1 VAQHS
6 PRRRRVRAQRPRN
19 RWWNRAVWRI
29 PLLLIPVGLCAL
41 VVAAYVYVQFSQMI
55 ILGFEGKR
63 WSLSSKVYAEPESL
77 YPGLPLR
84 PNDLQASLERLGYR
98 PVQVLTSQGQYRMH
112 TSRVDIALRE
122 FRYPYRYEP
131 ARTIHVTFGRNTV
144 QEIRDPRGDE
154 ALSVVDLEPQLVSEF
169 FTPEREKRQLVHI
182 GDIPP
187 HLIQAVIAI
196 EDRRFYTHRGI
207 DWLGI
212 LRALYRNVQAGGVT
226 EGGSTLTQQ
235 LVKNFFL
242 TPTRSIWRK
251 SAEVIMAVMVEAR
264 YSKAAILELYLNEI
278 YLGQRGSISINGVG
292 EAARLYFRKDVQEL
306 TIAEAALMAGL
317 IRAPHLYS
325 PYKHPER
332 AQERRNRVLTAMQ
345 DVGYLSPEA
354 RDRAMRTP
362 LRVETVTLEINR
374 APYFVDL
381 LREQLLQRYSV
392 EDLTANNLTIF
403 TSLDLRLQEA
413 AQRVLEAGLA
423 RVDGRLGKVAEG
435 REAQGALIAIQPQ
448 TGFIRALVGGREY
461 ASSQFNRVTQARRQV
476 GSVFKPIVYAAA
488 LESAFRRGEPVITA
502 LTRVEDVPTTFSHDG
517 RRWSPENYSGRY
529 LGWVGPRTA
538 LEQSLNVATVKF
550 AERVG
555 YETVLRYARR
565 MGMQSKL
572 DPLPSLAL
580 GAFEATP
587 WEVAQ
592 VYAVLANHGLRASP
606 FSVKEVMTADG
617 RVLEKHHIAVEA
629 TLQPATAFLVTDF
642 LEGVFERGT
651 ARSAR
656 RSGFHGTAAGKT
668 GTTDGGRDA
677 WFAGYT
683 SDLLVVVWVG
693 YDDNRALG
701 LTGAQAALPI
711 WVDFMKEFLGGRTSQ
726 AFHPPPGVVQ
736 VTVDPMTG
744 EVAHAG
750 CPTRVTEV
758 FIAGTEP
765 KAFCALHGTAAA
777 AEKAISGPRP
787 AAPRELVAPG
797 AERPELTSP

>member
-1 VAQHS
+1 VLLPFVEEVKVSQRR
-6 PRRRRVRAQRPRN
+6 PRRRPGARRQSN
-19 RWWNRAVWRI
+19 RRWHRLAWRL
-29 PLLLIPVGLCAL
+29 PLLLIPLGLFTL
-41 VVAAYVYVQFSQMI
+41 VAATYVYVQFSQMI
-55 ILGFEGKR
+55 TKGFEGKR

-84 PNDLQASLERLGYR
+84 PNDLRASLERLGYR
-98 PVQVLTSQGQYRMH
+98 PVQALTNQGQYRVH
-112 TSRVDIALRE
+112 TGQIDVALRD
-122 FRYPYRYEP
+122 FRYPYRHEP
-131 ARTIHVTFGRNTV
+131 ARNIRITFRRDSV
-144 QEIRDPRGDE
+144 RDIRDLRGDQP
-154 ALSVVDLEPQLVSEF
+154 LSVVDLEPQLVSEF
-169 FTPEREKRQLVHI
+169 FTPEREKRQLVKI
-182 GDIPP
+182 ADIPP

-196 EDRRFYTHRGI
+196 EDRRFYAHRGV

-212 LRALYRNVQAGGVT
+212 LRALYRNVRAGGVT

-242 TPTRSIWRK
+242 TPKRSIWRK
-251 SAEVIMAVMVEAR
+251 GAEMIMAVMVEAR

-278 YLGQRGSISINGVG
+278 YLGQRGSISVNGVG
-292 EAARLYFRKDVQEL
+292 EAARLYFRKHVQEL

-325 PYKHPER
+325 PYRHPER
-332 AQERRNRVLTAMQ
+332 AVKRRDRVLTAMLEAA
-345 DVGYLSPEA
+345 YLSSEA
-354 RDRAMRTP
+354 YQRALRTP
-362 LRVETVTLEINR
+362 LHVETMTLEINR

-392 EDLTANNLTIF
+392 AELTTNNLTIF
-403 TSLDLRLQEA
+403 TSLDLRLQET
-413 AQRVLEAGLA
+413 AQRVLEDGLA
-423 RVDGRLGKVAEG
+423 RIDGRLASTAGG
-435 REAQGALIAIQPQ
+435 REVQGALIALQPQ
-448 TGFIRALVGGREY
+448 TGFIRALVGGRDY
-461 ASSQFNRVTQARRQV
+461 AASQFNRATQARRQM

-488 LESAFRRGEPVITA
+488 LESAFRHGELFVTA
-502 LTRVEDVPTTFSHDG
+502 LTRVEDAPTAFSHRG
-517 RRWSPENYSGRY
+517 QSWSPQNYSGRY
-529 LGWVGPRTA
+529 LGWVGPRAA

-565 MGMQSKL
+565 MGLQGKL
-572 DPLPSLAL
+572 EPLPSLAL
-580 GAFEATP
+580 GAFEASP
-587 WEVAQ
+587 WDVAQ

-617 RVLEKHHIAVEA
+617 RVLEKQHIGVEEA
-629 TLQPATAFLVTDF
+629 LQPATAFLVTDF

-656 RSGFHGTAAGKT
+656 RLGFQWTAAGKT
-668 GTTDGGRDA
+668 GTTDEERDA

-683 SDLLVVVWVG
+683 PDLVVVVWVG
-693 YDDNRALG
+693 YDDNHPLG

-711 WVDFMKEFLGGRTSQ
+711 WVDFLKEALAGRPSQ
-726 AFHPPPGVVQ
+726 AFHPPPGLVQ
-736 VTVDPMTG
+736 ATVDPATG

-765 KAFCALHGTAAA
+765 RTFCALHGTAAA
-777 AEKAISGPRP
+777 EGKTISRP
-787 AAPRELVAPG
+787 SPALPRE
-797 AERPELTSP
+797 